1 MTWSTLHQAIRCS
14 RGQKPTGTLA
24 GGALHLGA
32 VTERKQESAFPTRA
46 VHGGEPR
53 VHPYDALTHPIAQ
66 TATYTFANT
75 AELVAYMEGRIER
88 EEYGRYGNPSVRA
101 VEAKLAELEGV
112 EDAVAF
118 SSGMAAI
125 TTAILALVKE
135 GSHVVLF
142 ADCYRRTRQFVTT
155 FLSRFGVTH
164 SLVPPGDLDALENA
178 ITDKTR
184 LVISE
189 MPTNPYQTC
198 LDLDR
203 LSAICKRARAKS
215 LIDST
220 FATPINLRPA
230 EHGIDLVVHSA
241 TKYLAGHNDVL
252 AGVVAGSHALVGLV
266 RDLRHVFGAVLDPH
280 AAYLVARGMKT
291 LGIRVA
297 QQNKSAQALA
307 ELVERHPKV
316 RQVWYPGL
324 SSHPHHEIARKL
336 MSGFG
341 GVVTFELDADLETT
355 GRFVDSLQIPR
366 IGPSLGGV
374 ESLVEQPALMSY
386 FELSTEER
394 EAVGIKNS
402 LVRYAVGI
410 EDTDDLLADM
420 QRALDAL

>member
-1 MTWSTLHQAIRCS
+1 
-14 RGQKPTGTLA
+14 
-24 GGALHLGA
+24 
-32 VTERKQESAFPTRA
+32 VTDKKFESLLTRA
-46 VHGGEPR
+46 VHGGEAR
-53 VHPYDALTHPIAQ
+53 THPYDALTQPIAQ
-66 TATYTFANT
+66 TATYSFADT
-75 AELVAYMEGRIER
+75 AELVRYMEGHIER

-101 VEAKLAELEGV
+101 VEQKLAALEGQ

-118 SSGMAAI
+118 SSGMAAV
-125 TTAILALVKE
+125 TSAILALVKSD
-135 GSHVVLF
+135 SHVVLF
-142 ADCYRRTRQFVTT
+142 ADCYRRTRQFVTG
-155 FLSRFGVTH
+155 FLAKFGVTH
-164 SLVPPGDLDALENA
+164 SLVPPGDLDALERVLRDN
-178 ITDKTR
+178 TR

-203 LSAICKRARAKS
+203 LSAIVKKTRAKT

-220 FATPINLRPA
+220 FATPVNLRPA

-252 AGVVAGSHALVGLV
+252 AGVVSGGAGLIGLV

-280 AAYLVARGMKT
+280 AAFLVARGIKT
-291 LGIRVA
+291 LGLRVA

-307 ELVERHPKV
+307 ELLERQGRVK
-316 RQVWYPGL
+316 RVWYPGL
-324 SSHPHHEIARKL
+324 ASHPHHAIAKRM

-341 GVVTFELDADLETT
+341 GVVTFELDASMEDT
-355 GRFVDSLQIPR
+355 GRFIDALQIPR

-410 EDTDDLLADM
+410 EDTADILGDVE
-420 QRALDAL
+420 QALRTL

>member
-1 MTWSTLHQAIRCS
+1 VTDK
-14 RGQKPTGTLA
+14 KPDSL
-24 GGALHLGA
+24 L
-32 VTERKQESAFPTRA
+32 TRA
-46 VHGGEPR
+46 IHGGEPR
-53 VHPYDALTHPIAQ
+53 VHPYDALTPPIAQ
-66 TATYTFANT
+66 TATYSFKDT
-75 AELVAYMEGRIER
+75 AELVAYMEGHIER

-101 VEAKLAELEGV
+101 LEQKVAALEGT

-118 SSGMAAI
+118 SSGMAAM
-125 TTAILALVKE
+125 TSAILALLKQD
-135 GSHVVLF
+135 SHVVLF
-142 ADCYRRTRQFVTT
+142 ADCYRRTRQFVTG
-155 FLSRFGVTH
+155 FLARFGVTH
-164 SLVPPGDLDALENA
+164 TLIPPGDLDALERA

-198 LDLDR
+198 VDLER
-203 LSAICKRARAKS
+203 LAAICKGTRAKT

-230 EHGIDLVVHSA
+230 EHGIDLIVHSA

-252 AGVVAGSHALVGLV
+252 AGVVASSAGLSGLV

-280 AAYLVARGMKT
+280 AAYLVTRGIKT
-291 LGIRVA
+291 LGLRVA

-307 ELVERHPKV
+307 ERLEGHAKV
-316 RQVWYPGL
+316 KQVWYPGL
-324 SSHPHHEIARKL
+324 ASHPQHTIAKRF

-341 GVVTFELDADLETT
+341 GVVTFELNVDLAAT
-355 GRFVDSLQIPR
+355 GRFIDALRIPR
-366 IGPSLGGV
+366 IAPSLGGV

-386 FELSTEER
+386 FELTSEER

-410 EDTDDLLADM
+410 EGTEDLLADVV
-420 QRALDAL
+420 QALDKV

>member
-1 MTWSTLHQAIRCS
+1 MTEKKH
-14 RGQKPTGTLA
+14 
-24 GGALHLGA
+24 
-32 VTERKQESAFPTRA
+32 ESSFPTRA
-46 VHGGEPR
+46 VHGGELR
-53 VHPYDALTHPIAQ
+53 EHPYASLTHPIAQ
-66 TATYTFANT
+66 TATYTFTNT
-75 AELVAYMEGRIER
+75 AQLIAYMEGRIER

-101 VEAKLAELEGV
+101 VECKLAELEGV

-125 TTAILALVKE
+125 TTSILALVKE

-142 ADCYRRTRQFVTT
+142 ADCYRRTRQFVTG
-155 FLSRFGVTH
+155 FLARFGVTH
-164 SLVPPGDLDALENA
+164 TLVAPGDLDALEGV
-178 ITDKTR
+178 ITDRTR

-198 LDLDR
+198 IDLDR
-203 LSAICKRARAKS
+203 LAAICRKTKVKS
-215 LIDST
+215 MIDAT

-252 AGVVAGSHALVGLV
+252 AGIAAGNAGLVGLI
-266 RDLRHVFGAVLDPH
+266 RDLRHVFGAILDPH

-291 LGIRVA
+291 LGLRVA
-297 QQNKSAQALA
+297 QQNQTAQALA

-316 RQVWYPGL
+316 KQVWYPGL
-324 SSHPHHEIARKL
+324 PSHPHHAIAKKL

-341 GVVTFELDADLETT
+341 GVVTFEIDGDLETT
-355 GRFVDSLQIPR
+355 GRFVDSLRIPR
-366 IGPSLGGV
+366 IGASLGGV

-394 EAVGIKNS
+394 EAIGIKNS
-402 LVRYAVGI
+402 LVRYAVGV
-410 EDTDDLLADM
+410 EDTKDLCDDVR
-420 QRALDAL
+420 QALDGL